1 MKNKNTKFKII
12 ISIIAFLLIIS
23 QTCHTISKKT
33 EDVLIRA
40 EVTMWSEE
48 NRYILIHGK
57 DYDILNVRVVG
68 KKFEYVCEHRTAER
82 DRGFLMKILKSG
94 LFKSVIKFLR
104 WLVVKIIPQVNAD
117 HRIIGLFICIIRRKT
132 RIGAD
137 GEIRIVGIQ
146 LIVLTT
152 PSLNDAR
159 KNTGDKKLYL
169 LFRLTFLFI
178 RKKARKKMK

>member
-23 QTCHTISKKT
+23 QSCHITSTKT

-57 DYDILNVRVVG
+57 DYDILNVKVVG
-68 KKFEYVCEHRTAER
+68 KKYEYVCEHRIAES
-82 DRGFLMKILKSG
+82 DRGFLMKISKAG
-94 LFKSVIKFLR
+94 LFKAVIKFLR
-104 WLVVKIIPQVNAD
+104 WLVVKIMPQVNAD
-117 HRIIGLFICIIRRKT
+117 HRIIGLFIYIIRRKT

-137 GEIRIVGIQ
+137 WEIKIVGIR
-146 LIVLTT
+146 LIV
-152 PSLNDAR
+152 
-159 KNTGDKKLYL
+159 
-169 LFRLTFLFI
+169 
-178 RKKARKKMK
+178 